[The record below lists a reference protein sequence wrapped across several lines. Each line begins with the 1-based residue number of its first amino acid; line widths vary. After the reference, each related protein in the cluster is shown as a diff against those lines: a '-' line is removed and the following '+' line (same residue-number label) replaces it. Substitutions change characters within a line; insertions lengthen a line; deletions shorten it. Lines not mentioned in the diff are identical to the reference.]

1 MWISPLGSGLF
12 CIARLHHLLHSLTP
26 HRAYATVE
34 IMKSAYYSV
43 GFGEFY
49 SLADQG
55 NLVPIYREILADFDT
70 PVSAFSNI
78 NTGSHAF
85 LFESIEGG
93 ENWARYS
100 FLGSHPS
107 VVFWEHQGEVI
118 TQKGRK
124 QTRVPLKANP
134 LDHIQ
139 DAMADY
145 RPVSVPGLPRF
156 VGGAVGFLGY
166 DVVQSFE
173 PIPSYPKAELNTPL
187 FAFCI
192 TDTLLIFDN
201 VAHTIKVVANAHIVS
216 TKKTELRRTYQKAIE
231 KIESII
237 TKLHKSRKK
246 PSSPKRRTPLKF
258 HSNMTS
264 SEFEK
269 MVLRTK
275 EYIQAGDIIQGVMSQ
290 RWHTTIRA
298 NPFEIYRALR
308 VINPSPYM
316 FYLRIAGTE
325 LIGASPEVLVRCEDG
340 KIVVRPI
347 AGTRPRGQ
355 TSEKDQ
361 AMEADLLADQKE
373 RAEHLM
379 LVDLGRNDVGRVAK
393 TGTVNVERFM
403 TIERYSHV
411 MHIVSQV
418 TGDLDPKYSAYDVMK
433 ACFPAGTLS
442 GAPKIRAMQIIE
454 ELEPTRRGPY
464 GGAVGYFS
472 FSGNMDTCINI
483 RSVVVQGQKAY
494 IQAGAGI
501 VADSDPT
508 KEYEETQNKAGAMMK
523 ALEMAERGLE

>member
-1 MWISPLGSGLF
+1 
-12 CIARLHHLLHSLTP
+12 
-26 HRAYATVE
+26 
-34 IMKSAYYSV
+34 MKKSYYSV
-43 GFGEFY
+43 VFDEFCA
-49 SLADQG
+49 LASQG

-70 PVSAFSNI
+70 PVSAFSKI
-78 NTGSHAF
+78 NMGSHAF

-100 FLGSHPS
+100 FLGSQPS
-107 VVFWEHQGEVI
+107 VVFWEQEGEVI
-118 TQKGRK
+118 TQRGRK
-124 QTRVPLKANP
+124 QTRVPLKGNP

-139 DAMADY
+139 EAMADY

-156 VGGAVGFLGY
+156 VGGAVGFLAY
-166 DVVQSFE
+166 DVVRSFE
-173 PIPSYPKAELNTPL
+173 SIPEHPKGKINTPL

-201 VAHTIKVVANAHIVS
+201 IAHTIKVVANAHITS
-216 TKKTELRRTYQKAIE
+216 TKKIDLRRTYQKAIGQ
-231 KIESII
+231 IESII
-237 TKLHKSRKK
+237 TKLHSSRRK
-246 PSSPKRRTPLKF
+246 PSSAKRRTPLKF
-258 HSNMTS
+258 LSNMTAP
-264 SEFEK
+264 EFEK

-290 RWHTTIRA
+290 RWQTTIRT
-298 NPFEIYRALR
+298 NPLEIYRALR

-325 LIGASPEVLVRCEDG
+325 LIGASPEVLVRCEEG

-347 AGTRPRGQ
+347 AGTRPRGKTAEEDEQ
-355 TSEKDQ
+355 
-361 AMEADLLADQKE
+361 METDLLADKKE
-373 RAEHLM
+373 LAEHVM

-393 TGTVNVERFM
+393 TGSVKVERFM
-403 TIERYSHV
+403 NIERYSHV

-418 TGDLDPKYSAYDVMK
+418 TGELDPKYSSYDVMK

-454 ELEPTRRGPY
+454 ELEPTHRGPY

-483 RSVVVQGQKAY
+483 RTVVAQGTKAY

-508 KEYEETQNKAGAMMK
+508 KEYEETQNKAGAMMR

>member
-1 MWISPLGSGLF
+1 
-12 CIARLHHLLHSLTP
+12 
-26 HRAYATVE
+26 
-34 IMKSAYYSV
+34 MKSSYYSV
-43 GFGEFY
+43 GFDDFCGF
-49 SLADQG
+49 AHQG

-70 PVSAFSNI
+70 PVSAFSKI
-78 NTGSHAF
+78 NSGSNAF

-100 FLGSHPS
+100 FLGSQPS
-107 VVFWEHQGEVI
+107 VVFWEQQGEVI
-118 TQKGRK
+118 TQQGRT
-124 QTRVPLKANP
+124 QSRVPLKANP

-139 DAMADY
+139 EVMAAY

-156 VGGAVGFLGY
+156 VGGAVGFLAY
-166 DVVQSFE
+166 DVVRSFE
-173 PIPSYPKAELNTPL
+173 AIPAYPKDELKTPL

-216 TKKTELRRTYQKAIE
+216 TKKTDLRRTYQKAIGQ
-231 KIESII
+231 IEAII
-237 TKLHKSRKK
+237 AKLHKSPRRPTSRKA
-246 PSSPKRRTPLKF
+246 RTPLKF

-264 SEFEK
+264 PEFEK

-290 RWHTTIRA
+290 RWQTTIRT
-298 NPFEIYRALR
+298 NPLEIYRALR

-325 LIGASPEVLVRCEDG
+325 LIGASPEVLVRCEEG

-347 AGTRPRGQ
+347 AGTRPRGR
-355 TSEKDQ
+355 TSEEDQ
-361 AMEADLLADQKE
+361 KMETDLLADQKE
-373 RAEHLM
+373 LAEHVM

-393 TGTVNVERFM
+393 TGTVHVERFLNV
-403 TIERYSHV
+403 ERYSHV

-418 TGDLDPKYSAYDVMK
+418 TGELDPKYSAYDVMK

-454 ELEPTRRGPY
+454 ELEPTCRGPY

-483 RSVVVQGQKAY
+483 RTVVAQGQKAY

-508 KEYEETQNKAGAMMK
+508 REFEETQNKAGAMMR

>member
-1 MWISPLGSGLF
+1 
-12 CIARLHHLLHSLTP
+12 
-26 HRAYATVE
+26 
-34 IMKSAYYSV
+34 MKNAYYSV
-43 GFGEFY
+43 GFDEFCT
-49 SLADQG
+49 LADQG

-70 PVSAFSNI
+70 PVSAFSKI
-78 NTGSHAF
+78 NMGSHAF

-100 FLGSHPS
+100 FLGSQPS

-124 QTRVPLKANP
+124 QTRVPLKGNP

-139 DAMADY
+139 EAMAAY
-145 RPVSVPGLPRF
+145 RPVAVPGLPRF
-156 VGGAVGFLGY
+156 VGGAVGFLAY
-166 DVVQSFE
+166 DVARSFE
-173 PIPSYPKAELNTPL
+173 PIPPYPKAELKTPL

-201 VAHTIKVVANAHIVS
+201 IAHTIKVVANAHILS
-216 TKKTELRRTYQKAIE
+216 TKKAELRRTYQKAIRQ
-231 KIESII
+231 IELII
-237 TKLHKSRKK
+237 AKLHKSRRK
-246 PSSPKRRTPLKF
+246 PSSSKGHRPLKF
-258 HSNMTS
+258 QSNMTS

-290 RWHTTIRA
+290 RWHTTIGT

-347 AGTRPRGQ
+347 AGTRPRGR
-355 TSEKDQ
+355 TSEEDQ
-361 AMEADLLADQKE
+361 KMEVDLLADQKE
-373 RAEHLM
+373 LAEHVM

-393 TGTVNVERFM
+393 TGSVTLERFM
-403 TIERYSHV
+403 NVERYSHV

-418 TGDLDPKYSAYDVMK
+418 IGELDPNYSAYDVMR

-483 RSVVVQGQKAY
+483 RTVVAQGNKAY

-508 KEYEETQNKAGAMMK
+508 REYEETQTKAGAMMR
-523 ALEMAERGLE
+523 ALEMAERGLD